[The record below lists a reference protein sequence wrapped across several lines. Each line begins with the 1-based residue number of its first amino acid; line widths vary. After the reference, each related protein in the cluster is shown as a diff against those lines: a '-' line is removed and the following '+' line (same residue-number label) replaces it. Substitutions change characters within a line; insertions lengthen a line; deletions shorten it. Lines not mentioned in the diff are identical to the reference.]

1 MRPLR
6 RAVGPIISG
15 LQVLP
20 SVAWVPAAI
29 IWFGLSD
36 ATVYFVIL
44 MGAIPSIVNGLI
56 AGVDQVPP
64 QLRRVG
70 TVLGA
75 TRWQLAT
82 AVILP
87 AALPGYLAGLKQGWA
102 FSWRSLM
109 AAEIIAIGG
118 TIGFGL
124 GSMLQQSRELADL
137 AGVLGTILVILV
149 IGILIELLFFG
160 PLERRMLQ
168 RRGLLV
174 TGVRAMT
181 GATTHRQ
188 GRGSSAPAPATRACS
203 PCAGLRALEA
213 ADVIVADR
221 LGARAV
227 LDGLAAEGV
236 ELRAEVVDVG
246 KLPGH
251 HAVPQDAINALLVA
265 ARPRRQ
271 AASCGSRAA
280 TRTSS
285 AAAARS
291 SRSASEAGV
300 EVEVVPGHHE
310 RHLGA
315 RDRRH
320 PAHPPRPRHGLHR
333 RHRPRPDP
341 RARRRPR
348 PHRRPAHG
356 RRHARA
362 LRAHARPR
370 RARRGLPRRDRR
382 GRLRRR
388 ASA

>member
-1 MRPLR
+1 MSPEAPTTDARVTASAHSEDLRSVEAGLDRLQSVAGKPQSRWRRVTSSVLPPVIFVIVLIAIWQLYVVIASPRPDIVPGPLDVLSALGTAWESGRLQEAVVTSLERGIVGFLIAIVVGTPIGLLLAEVHVLR

-70 TVLGA
+70 QVLGA
-75 TRWQLAT
+75 SRWQLAT

-109 AAEIIAIGG
+109 AAEIIAVGG

-137 AGVLGTILVILV
+137 AGVLATILLILF

-168 RRGLLV
+168 RRGLLLS
-174 TGVRAMT
+174 G
-181 GATTHRQ
+181 
-188 GRGSSAPAPATRACS
+188 
-203 PCAGLRALEA
+203 
-213 ADVIVADR
+213 
-221 LGARAV
+221 GAR
-227 LDGLAAEGV
+227 
-236 ELRAEVVDVG
+236 
-246 KLPGH
+246 
-251 HAVPQDAINALLVA
+251 
-265 ARPRRQ
+265 
-271 AASCGSRAA
+271 
-280 TRTSS
+280 
-285 AAAARS
+285 
-291 SRSASEAGV
+291 
-300 EVEVVPGHHE
+300 
-310 RHLGA
+310 
-315 RDRRH
+315 
-320 PAHPPRPRHGLHR
+320 
-333 RHRPRPDP
+333 
-341 RARRRPR
+341 
-348 PHRRPAHG
+348 
-356 RRHARA
+356 
-362 LRAHARPR
+362 
-370 RARRGLPRRDRR
+370 
-382 GRLRRR
+382 
-388 ASA
+388 

>member
-1 MRPLR
+1 MPHETVIDDTPNLQTAKGAASAHSDDLRSLEAGLDRLQTDATAEPSRWRRIADSVVPPIVFVLLLIVAWQLYIVIAQPRPDKVPSPLDVWSALGLAWESGRLQEAVATSLERGVVGFLIAIVVGTPIGLLLAEVRPIR

-56 AGVDQVPP
+56 AGIDQVPP

-109 AAEIIAIGG
+109 AAEIIATGG

-137 AGVLGTILVILV
+137 AGVLATIILILV
-149 IGILIELLFFG
+149 IGILIELVFFG
-160 PLERRMLQ
+160 PLERRMLK

-174 TGVRAMT
+174 TA
-181 GATTHRQ
+181 
-188 GRGSSAPAPATRACS
+188 
-203 PCAGLRALEA
+203 
-213 ADVIVADR
+213 
-221 LGARAV
+221 GAR
-227 LDGLAAEGV
+227 
-236 ELRAEVVDVG
+236 
-246 KLPGH
+246 
-251 HAVPQDAINALLVA
+251 
-265 ARPRRQ
+265 
-271 AASCGSRAA
+271 
-280 TRTSS
+280 
-285 AAAARS
+285 
-291 SRSASEAGV
+291 
-300 EVEVVPGHHE
+300 
-310 RHLGA
+310 
-315 RDRRH
+315 
-320 PAHPPRPRHGLHR
+320 
-333 RHRPRPDP
+333 
-341 RARRRPR
+341 
-348 PHRRPAHG
+348 
-356 RRHARA
+356 
-362 LRAHARPR
+362 
-370 RARRGLPRRDRR
+370 
-382 GRLRRR
+382 
-388 ASA
+388 

>member
-1 MRPLR
+1 MPHDTTITAAAGSDAAAPHSEDLRSLEAGLDRLQMTTDRPSSRWRRITASVLPPVIFVLVLIAIWQLYVVIAQPRPDIVPGPLDVLGALGAAWESGRLQEAVLTSLERGIVGFLIAIVVGTPIGLLLAEVRPLR

-75 TRWQLAT
+75 TKVQLAT

-109 AAEIIAIGG
+109 AAEIIAVGG

-137 AGVLGTILVILV
+137 AGVLGTILVILF

-168 RRGLLV
+168 RRGLLLS
-174 TGVRAMT
+174 G
-181 GATTHRQ
+181 
-188 GRGSSAPAPATRACS
+188 
-203 PCAGLRALEA
+203 
-213 ADVIVADR
+213 
-221 LGARAV
+221 GAR
-227 LDGLAAEGV
+227 
-236 ELRAEVVDVG
+236 
-246 KLPGH
+246 
-251 HAVPQDAINALLVA
+251 
-265 ARPRRQ
+265 
-271 AASCGSRAA
+271 
-280 TRTSS
+280 
-285 AAAARS
+285 
-291 SRSASEAGV
+291 
-300 EVEVVPGHHE
+300 
-310 RHLGA
+310 
-315 RDRRH
+315 
-320 PAHPPRPRHGLHR
+320 
-333 RHRPRPDP
+333 
-341 RARRRPR
+341 
-348 PHRRPAHG
+348 
-356 RRHARA
+356 
-362 LRAHARPR
+362 
-370 RARRGLPRRDRR
+370 
-382 GRLRRR
+382 
-388 ASA
+388 